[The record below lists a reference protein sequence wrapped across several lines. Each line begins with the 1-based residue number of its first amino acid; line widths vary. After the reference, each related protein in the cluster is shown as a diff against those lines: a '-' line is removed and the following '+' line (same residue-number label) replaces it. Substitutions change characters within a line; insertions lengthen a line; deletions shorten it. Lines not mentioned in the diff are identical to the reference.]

1 MADEEAAHMKL
12 AVILVNYNGKQYN
25 EACIDSILSGEG
37 AQALKIF
44 VVDNA
49 SADDSVQ
56 ILRKRYG
63 NEARV
68 QIVTL
73 DKNYGF
79 SHGNNEGIR
88 LAGQWGAEAALL
100 LNNDTEVEPDMILE
114 LAQCAE
120 RHPGCVIA
128 PKIRY
133 SDARD
138 RIWSAG
144 GQFSRVIKKAR
155 HIGLNERDEG
165 QYDTECEISF
175 ATGCCLWLPMEVIR
189 DAGLLDARFFLYYED
204 TEYSLRL
211 QKHGIAIYYCPQAVL
226 YHKVGAGSGGADSAL
241 CAYYIARNWL
251 LCNRLHLGMRY
262 PLFLLYY
269 MANRAVCCTLWFL
282 RGRRDLV
289 MATFRGIRDYCR
301 GRLGRCVCIEKRSV
315 L

>member
-1 MADEEAAHMKL
+1 MKL

-37 AQALKIF
+37 ARALKIF

-56 ILRKRYG
+56 VLRKRYG
-63 NEARV
+63 NEERV
-68 QIVTL
+68 QIVAL

-88 LAGQWGAEAALL
+88 LAGQWGAEAVLL
-100 LNNDTEVEPDMILE
+100 LNNDTEVEPDMISE

-144 GQFSRVIKKAR
+144 GRFSRVIKKAR
-155 HIGLNERDEG
+155 HIGLDERDEG

-189 DAGLLDARFFLYYED
+189 AAGLLDARFFLYYED

-211 QKHGIAIYYCPQAVL
+211 HKHGIAIYYCPRAVL
-226 YHKVGAGSGGADSAL
+226 YHKVGAGSGGADSPL

-269 MANRAVCCTLWFL
+269 TVNRAACCALWFL

-289 MATFRGIRDYCR
+289 MATFQGIRDYCR
-301 GRLGRCVCIEKRSV
+301 GRLGRCVCIGKRSM